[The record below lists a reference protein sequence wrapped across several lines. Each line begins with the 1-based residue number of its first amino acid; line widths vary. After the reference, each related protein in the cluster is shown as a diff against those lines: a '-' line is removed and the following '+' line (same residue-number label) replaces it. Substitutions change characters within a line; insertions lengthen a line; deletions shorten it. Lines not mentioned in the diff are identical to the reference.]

1 MNACLCIAPSPLWDL
16 AVLLQPHL
24 RCCFFFFSV
33 SVFPLE
39 SPIFRGLEGAYEK
52 TQWAKILTTLVLV
65 WEKDAEF

>member
-1 MNACLCIAPSPLWDL
+1 MGFGSVIATSF
-16 AVLLQPHL
+16 ALL
-24 RCCFFFFSV
+24 FFFFSV